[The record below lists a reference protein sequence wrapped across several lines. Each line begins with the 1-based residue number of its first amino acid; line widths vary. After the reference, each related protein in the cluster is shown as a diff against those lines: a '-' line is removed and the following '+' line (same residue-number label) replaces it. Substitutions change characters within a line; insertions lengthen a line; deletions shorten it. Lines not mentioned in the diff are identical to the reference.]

1 MTSSE
6 QWALILMHEK
16 HICLT
21 TGCVFV
27 GQFFRMSLSTTMFI
41 SANNFEWSTKVKEN
55 EGNIGF
61 NLWQVKSK
69 AVVGSSGREW
79 GGVGGNWTLV
89 FMNRSPNKCSHFPH
103 IKPRYDRTW
112 GFCKPALCLQ
122 TYSQTWHAGNGQQHF
137 VQQWLLS
144 GNCVEY
150 LWSQSGLASRCPLAR
165 GTQPSASPV
174 AGLRKGKVLKQGGH
188 RIAAAIWTYQK
199 NEHY

>member
-1 MTSSE
+1 MYLLASFPE
-6 QWALILMHEK
+6 WASQPQCSLAP
-16 HICLT
+16 T
-21 TGCVFV
+21 T
-27 GQFFRMSLSTTMFI
+27 LSGTRG
-41 SANNFEWSTKVKEN
+41 ERKWREY
-55 EGNIGF
+55 
-61 NLWQVKSK
+61 LVKSK

-137 VQQWLLS
+137 VQRWQWR
-144 GNCVEY
+144 GNCVVY
-150 LWSQSGLASRCPLAR
+150 LWSKSGLASRCPLAR

-174 AGLRKGKVLKQGGH
+174 AGLRKGKVLKQGGY
-188 RIAAAIWTYQK
+188 RIEAAIWTYQK
-199 NEHY
+199 YAVLLLLQTGSFL